1 MQNDHLFFPHQEGDD
16 LEDRY
21 EELLFEDKQ
30 FFTTRAIVPKV
41 FRARIEKMKKREE
54 AFRRLTSIKERENIE
69 LVPLKFESTADI
81 HQNYLNFQK
90 DRALVMQQL
99 YRTQECNSVIRLIE
113 QLVHR
118 YIAYLLPWQLVKVEE
133 VEGIIISKE
142 PDPTELYNAL
152 KAFSDEGGKNVN
164 EIQSLFFNGKVL
176 LENEAKRL
184 SLLLQNEN
192 Q

>member
-1 MQNDHLFFPHQEGDD
+1 MQNDHLFFPHNEGDD

-30 FFTTRAIVPKV
+30 FFTSRAIVPKV
-41 FRARIEKMKKREE
+41 FRARIEKIKKREE
-54 AFRRLTSIKERENIE
+54 AFRRISKIKTQEKNKVVA
-69 LVPLKFESTADI
+69 LLNDNATDLL
-81 HQNYLNFQK
+81 QNFLYFQK
-90 DRALVMQQL
+90 DRASILQHVYQIK
-99 YRTQECNSVIRLIE
+99 ECETLIDLIE
-113 QLVHR
+113 QLISRFIDYMNFWQVD
-118 YIAYLLPWQLVKVEE
+118 YIENT
-133 VEGIIISKE
+133 EGILISKE
-142 PDPTELYNAL
+142 LDPTELYNAI
-152 KAFSDEGGKNVN
+152 KAFSDAGGVNVK